1 MRTPICTFCARTG
14 VLCPKCEAKL
24 RSGHISKADVEIS
37 VRLSKL
43 AERLPELDKVTL
55 IRTFDIGGEYILVVK
70 AGDPHILRRIP
81 QTIKMIESELQ
92 GKVWLIE
99 GNASDRR
106 MLEDLFY
113 PIRIATV
120 NVVWLPDGSKL
131 TKAVISGRKTEKIPL
146 DIEQVKR
153 VAKEVRGID
162 LLVEFER

>member
-24 RSGHISKADVEIS
+24 RSEHISKADVEIS

-43 AERLPELDKVTL
+43 AESLPELDKVTL
-55 IRTFDIGGEYILVVK
+55 IRAFDIGGDYILVIK
-70 AGDPHILRRIP
+70 AGGPHILRRSP
-81 QTIKMIESELQ
+81 QTMKMIESELQ

-99 GNASDRR
+99 GNATDRR

-113 PIRIATV
+113 PVRIATV

-131 TKAVISGRKTEKIPL
+131 TKAVISGRKTEKIPI

-153 VAKEVRGID
+153 VAKEVRGIE